1 MVNIM
6 KGVNV
11 PEFVQEILVSGEQGL
26 EGIAGKLSD
35 ILDHP
40 VIITD
45 PLYKVLTSTLDGPDA
60 DYGEVNIHLHLDQDF
75 EQLFFDCVLSWNG
88 DFHEAIGHRIFS
100 NNQNHGFIFIL
111 LEESGGKKRLI
122 EGYESLIKYAGSL
135 CSMQIQKEKEIK
147 AERYQFKNAFLFDL
161 LYGNLKKRED
171 ILAFG
176 DIWKWDFL
184 KPHAVIVFAI
194 KDFNYYSSDRQL
206 LKTLL
211 YTVEQALMQHGI
223 KPITFSKL
231 NEIAVIFPKDSDSR
245 NQQQEKEFITYV
257 MQQAKKTDL
266 NDRVASGIGKTYKNP
281 EELYKSYQEAK
292 VAFELGRLLDVD
304 MPAFANMGLETI
316 LYKHDL
322 QALKEFY
329 YYVLGDLIE
338 NDHDGELMFTLENL
352 AKYQFDM
359 KQTSEALFLHRN
371 TLRYRMK
378 KIEEILNTKLDD
390 LNNRLNI
397 IAAFKIKRLH
407 NL

>member
-1 MVNIM
+1 MG
-6 KGVNV
+6 GVNV
-11 PEFVQEILVSGEQGL
+11 PEFVQELLASSKHGL
-26 EGIAGKLSD
+26 EGIAGKLSE
-35 ILDHP
+35 ILAHP

-45 PLYKVLTSTLDGPDA
+45 PLHRVKASTAEEVDP
-60 DYGEVNIHLHLDQDF
+60 DYGEIVIHLHLEQDF
-75 EQLFFDCVLSWNG
+75 EQLFFDCVLSFNG
-88 DFHEAIGHRIFS
+88 DFHEAIGHRIFF
-100 NNQNHGFIFIL
+100 NNQNHGYIFTL
-111 LEESGGKKRLI
+111 LKEADGKKRLI
-122 EGYESLIKYAGSL
+122 EGYESLIKYAASL

-147 AERYQFKNAFLFDL
+147 AERFQFKNAFLFDL

-176 DIWKWDFL
+176 DIWNWDFL
-184 KPHAVIVFAI
+184 QPHAVLVFAI

-206 LKTLL
+206 LQTLR
-211 YTVEQALMQHGI
+211 YTVEQALIQNGI
-223 KPITFSKL
+223 QPITFSKQ
-231 NEIAVIFPKDSDSR
+231 NEIAVIFPKDTDSK
-245 NQQQEKEFITYV
+245 NQQKEKEFIAFV

-266 NDRVASGIGKTYKNP
+266 NERVACGIGKTYNNP

-292 VAFELGRLLDVD
+292 VAYELGRLLDVD

-329 YYVLGDLIE
+329 QYVLGDLLNQDE
-338 NDHDGELMFTLENL
+338 DGELMYTLESL
-352 AKYQFDM
+352 AKHQFDI

-378 KIEEILNTKLDD
+378 KIEEILDIKLDD

-397 IAAFKIKRLH
+397 IAAFKIKQLH